1 MAGMASEKSRRCTAR
16 QKDGEPCQAWAVRG
30 SDPPRCGAHGGGATS
45 PGAPAG
51 NQNARKHG
59 AYGDA
64 GDLPADLDARI
75 RDLDRRIEELSAYI
89 DGREDLASE
98 EYIRLLNL
106 FGLLT
111 SRLGRLMRDREQLG
125 GEGGLGEAIEDALA
139 VASEVLGVDLTGK
152 KSPLTIETE
161 GG

>member
-1 MAGMASEKSRRCTAR
+1 MGSRRCTALR
-16 QKDGEPCQAWAVRG
+16 KDGEPCRAWAVRG
-30 SDPPRCGAHGGGATS
+30 SDPPRCGAHGGGSAS
-45 PGAPAG
+45 AGAPAG

-59 AYGDA
+59 VYDDA

-75 RDLDRRIEELSAYI
+75 RDLDRRVEELSAYI
-89 DGREDLASE
+89 DGREDLVSE
-98 EYIRLLNL
+98 EYIRLLGL

-111 SRLGRLMRDREQLG
+111 SRLGRLMRDRVQLGG

-152 KSPLTIETE
+152 KSPLTIEAE